1 MKTLLDDLRYARR
14 GFVKNPGFTALI
26 LATLALG
33 IGAVI
38 AIFSIANGV
47 LLRPLPFRDPDRLVR
62 IGHVRPDT
70 VVARPTFSPQDVED
84 LKVAHPGLASV
95 SAWTYFPG
103 LSNASLTGAGEPER
117 LPAAAVDG
125 AFFETL
131 GMPAAEGRLL
141 TPDDDRDGKNH
152 VAVLSSSLWKRRFN
166 GDRSIIGRPL
176 VLDGTP
182 FEVVGVMPPGF
193 EFPAAEVDVWMPLSN
208 LGEDSTPHKRE
219 IRWLDVV
226 GRLAPGAALPQAK
239 AGIEAL
245 YVRLARQYP
254 DSNTGFEHALVVPLT
269 TALTGDV
276 RKPIALLLGAVSL
289 VLLIGCVNVA
299 NLLLARASVRRREI
313 GIRAALGAGHGRLIR
328 QLLTESLLLSVTG
341 GLLGLLLARW
351 GIDGLM
357 AFSGGHVPRA
367 SAIRMDSGI
376 VLFALFLS
384 VATGV
389 AFGLLPAL
397 SAARGSLR
405 GALESSGGRGGSDS
419 RGALTLRRGLVV
431 GEITLA
437 VALLVGAGLLLRS
450 FWRLTHADPGLRAE
464 SVLTLSVVVPSDL
477 YNAEKDGPYRAQMLA
492 ALRALPGVVAAGFSK
507 TLPLHGGGEP
517 YPVGVEGRPDLAEYK
532 APGGAI
538 IVSPGYFA
546 ALGIPILRGRDF
558 TDSDLETG
566 KEVMLVNR
574 ALAHALW
581 GDAEPIGKGLIFGK
595 SKERLEVIGVV
606 GDVRQEGLGQ
616 TPFATMYVPMSI
628 FPRGSLKFYLR
639 THGDPRALA
648 ASARAAIH
656 RLDPDQAISG
666 MRPLTEVVAE
676 TVAGPRFLTV
686 LVGAFG
692 AAALLLAAIGVYGVI
707 SFSVARRTR
716 EIGVRIALGADRAA
730 VRRLVIREGMALA
743 GTGLALGLVAALA
756 LSRVL
761 SSLLFETRTHDPLT
775 LAAVAGLLLLVAL
788 LACAIPARRAAN
800 LDPQEALRTEV

>member
-14 GFVKNPGFTALI
+14 AFLKNPGFTALI

-47 LLRPLPFRDPDRLVR
+47 LLRPLPYREPDRLVR

-70 VVARPTFSPQDVED
+70 IVARPTFSPQDVED
-84 LKVAHPGLASV
+84 LKAAHPGLASA
-95 SAWTYFPG
+95 SAWTFFPG
-103 LSNASLTGAGEPER
+103 LSNTSLTGAGEPER
-117 LPAAAVDG
+117 LPAANVDG

-131 GMPAAEGRLL
+131 GMPAAEGRFL
-141 TPDDDRDGKNH
+141 TPGDDRDGKNH

-166 GDRSIIGRPL
+166 GDRAIIGRPL

-193 EFPAAEVDVWMPLSN
+193 EFPSAEVDVWMPLSN

-219 IRWLDVV
+219 VRWLDVV
-226 GRLAPGAALPQAK
+226 GRLAPGATLPQAQ

-254 DSNTGFEHALVVPLT
+254 DSNTGFEHALVVPLA

-276 RKPIALLLGAVSL
+276 RKPITLLLGAVLL

-328 QLLTESLLLSVTG
+328 QLLTESLLLSLTG

-367 SAIRMDSGI
+367 SAIRMDSGV
-376 VLFALFLS
+376 VLFALLLS
-384 VATGV
+384 VGTGV

-419 RGALTLRRGLVV
+419 RAALTLRRGLVV

-450 FWRLTHADPGLRAE
+450 FWRLTHSDPGLRRSCTTPRRTARTARRCSRRSE
-464 SVLTLSVVVPSDL
+464 
-477 YNAEKDGPYRAQMLA
+477 R
-492 ALRALPGVVAAGFSK
+492 
-507 TLPLHGGGEP
+507 
-517 YPVGVEGRPDLAEYK
+517 
-532 APGGAI
+532 
-538 IVSPGYFA
+538 SPA
-546 ALGIPILRGRDF
+546 
-558 TDSDLETG
+558 S
-566 KEVMLVNR
+566 
-574 ALAHALW
+574 
-581 GDAEPIGKGLIFGK
+581 
-595 SKERLEVIGVV
+595 
-606 GDVRQEGLGQ
+606 
-616 TPFATMYVPMSI
+616 
-628 FPRGSLKFYLR
+628 PRR
-639 THGDPRALA
+639 
-648 ASARAAIH
+648 ASARPS
-656 RLDPDQAISG
+656 RS
-666 MRPLTEVVAE
+666 M
-676 TVAGPRFLTV
+676 
-686 LVGAFG
+686 
-692 AAALLLAAIGVYGVI
+692 AAASPTRSASRG
-707 SFSVARRTR
+707 ARTSGSTR
-716 EIGVRIALGADRAA
+716 
-730 VRRLVIREGMALA
+730 
-743 GTGLALGLVAALA
+743 
-756 LSRVL
+756 
-761 SSLLFETRTHDPLT
+761 
-775 LAAVAGLLLLVAL
+775 
-788 LACAIPARRAAN
+788 RRAA
-800 LDPQEALRTEV
+800 RSS

>member
-1 MKTLLDDLRYARR
+1 MTTLMDDLRYARR
-14 GFVKNPGFTALI
+14 AFAKNPGFTALV

-33 IGAVI
+33 IGSVV

-70 VVARPTFSPQDVED
+70 VVARPTFSPQDIED
-84 LKVAHPGLASV
+84 LKAAHPGLASA

-103 LSNASLTGAGEPER
+103 LSTASLTGAGEPER
-117 LPAAAVDG
+117 LPAANVDG

-131 GMPAAEGRLL
+131 GMPAAAGRFL
-141 TPDDDRDGKNH
+141 TADDDREGKNH
-152 VAVLSSSLWKRRFN
+152 VAVISTSLWKRRFG
-166 GDRSIIGRPL
+166 GDRSMIGRPL

-193 EFPAAEVDVWMPLSN
+193 EFPSAEVDLWMPLSN
-208 LGEDSTPHKRE
+208 LGEDSTPHRRE

-226 GRLAPGAALPQAK
+226 GRLAPGATLPQAR

-245 YVRLARQYP
+245 YARLAQQYP
-254 DSNTGFEHALVVPLT
+254 DSNKGFEHALVVPLA
-269 TALTGDV
+269 TAVTGDV

-313 GIRAALGAGHGRLIR
+313 AIRAALGAGRGRLVR
-328 QLLTESLLLSVTG
+328 QLLTESLLLSFTG

-357 AFSGGHVPRA
+357 SFAGGHVPRA
-367 SAIRMDSGI
+367 SGIRMDSGV
-376 VLFALFLS
+376 VLFAVLLS
-384 VATGV
+384 VATGI

-397 SAARGSLR
+397 AAARGSVR
-405 GALESSGGRGGSDS
+405 GALEGSGARGGTDS
-419 RGALTLRRGLVV
+419 RAARSLRRGLVV

-437 VALLVGAGLLLRS
+437 VALLVGAGLLVRS

-464 SVLTLSVVVPSDL
+464 SVLTLSVVVPSDV
-477 YNAEKDGPYRAQMLA
+477 YNAEKDGPYRARMLA
-492 ALRALPGVVAAGFSK
+492 ALRALPGVAAAGLSK

-517 YPVGVEGRPDLAEYK
+517 YPVLVEGRPDLEKYK

-538 IVSPGYFA
+538 IVSPGYFS

-558 TDSDLETG
+558 TDSDIETE
-566 KEVMLVNR
+566 KTVLLVNR
-574 ALAHALW
+574 KLARTLW
-581 GDAEPIGKGLIFGK
+581 GDADPIGKGLVFGGK
-595 SKERLEVIGVV
+595 QRLEVIGVV

-639 THGDPRALA
+639 TQGDPTALA

-656 RLDPDQAISG
+656 RLDPNQAISD
-666 MRPLTEVVAE
+666 MQPLTEVVAE
-676 TVAGPRFLTV
+676 TVAGPRFLTL
-686 LVGAFG
+686 LVGVFG

-730 VRRLVIREGMALA
+730 VRRLVLREGMALA
-743 GTGLALGLVAALA
+743 LSGLALGLVAALA

-761 SSLLFETRTHDPLT
+761 SSVLFETRTHDPVT
-775 LAAVAGLLLLVAL
+775 LAVVGVLLLLVAL

-800 LDPQEALRTEV
+800 LDPQEALRVEV

>member
-1 MKTLLDDLRYARR
+1 MTTLLDDLRYARR
-14 GFVKNPGFTALI
+14 AFSKNPGFTALV

-33 IGAVI
+33 IGSVV

-47 LLRPLPFRDPDRLVR
+47 LLRPLPYREPDRLVR

-84 LKVAHPGLASV
+84 LKAAHPGLASA

-103 LSNASLTGAGEPER
+103 LSAASLTGAGEPER
-117 LPAAAVDG
+117 LPAANVDG

-131 GMPAAEGRLL
+131 GMPAAAGRFL
-141 TPDDDRDGKNH
+141 TADDDRDGKNH
-152 VAVLSSSLWKRRFN
+152 VAVVSSSLWKRRFG
-166 GDRSIIGRPL
+166 GDRALIGRPI
-176 VLDGTP
+176 VIDGTP
-182 FEVVGVMPPGF
+182 FEVVGVMPASF
-193 EFPAAEVDVWMPLSN
+193 EFPSAEVDVWMPLSN

-226 GRLAPGAALPQAK
+226 GRLAPGATLQQAK
-239 AGIEAL
+239 TGIAAL
-245 YVRLARQYP
+245 YARLARQYP
-254 DSNTGFEHALVVPLT
+254 DSNAGFEHALVVPLAS
-269 TALTGDV
+269 ALTGDV

-299 NLLLARASVRRREI
+299 NLLLARASARRREI
-313 GIRAALGAGHGRLIR
+313 GIRAALGAGRGRLVR
-328 QLLTESLLLSVTG
+328 QLLTESLLLSLTG
-341 GLLGLLLARW
+341 GVLGLLLARW

-357 AFSGGHVPRA
+357 SFAGGHVPRA
-367 SAIRMDSGI
+367 SEIRMDSGV
-376 VLFALFLS
+376 VLFALLLS

-397 SAARGSLR
+397 SAARGSVR
-405 GALESSGGRGGSDS
+405 GALEGSGGRGGTDS
-419 RGALTLRRGLVV
+419 RGALSLRRGLVV

-450 FWRLTHADPGLRAE
+450 FWRLTHADPGLRPE
-464 SVLTLSVVVPSDL
+464 SVLTLAVTVPADV
-477 YNAEKDGPYRAQMLA
+477 YNAEKDGAYRARMLA
-492 ALRALPGVVAAGFSK
+492 ALRTLPGVVAAGMSK

-517 YPVGVEGRPDLAEYK
+517 YAVRVEGRPDLESYK

-546 ALGIPILRGRDF
+546 ALRIPILRGRDF
-558 TDSDLETG
+558 TDADIESEKPVL
-566 KEVMLVNR
+566 LVNR
-574 ALAHALW
+574 ALARTLW
-581 GDAEPIGKGLIFGK
+581 GDADPIGRGLTFGGK
-595 SKERLEVIGVV
+595 MRLEVIGVV

-639 THGDPRALA
+639 AQGDPAALA

-656 RLDPDQAISG
+656 RLDPNQAISG
-666 MRPLTEVVAE
+666 MQPLTEVVAE
-676 TVAGPRFLTV
+676 TVAGPRFLTL
-686 LVGAFG
+686 LVGVFG

-730 VRRLVIREGMALA
+730 VRRLVLREGMALA
-743 GTGLALGLVAALA
+743 GAGLALGLVAALA

-761 SSLLFETRTHDPLT
+761 SSVLFETRTHDPVTLLT
-775 LAAVAGLLLLVAL
+775 VGALLLFVAL

-800 LDPQEALRTEV
+800 LDPQEALRMEV